1 LPCFAACYLIDLKE
15 LLRRFVSSFFA
26 ELRMTAFSGN
36 QSRSTSEEKEAS
48 FGLQNALAPDM
59 PMA

>member
-1 LPCFAACYLIDLKE
+1 LIDLKE

-59 PMA
+59 PLA